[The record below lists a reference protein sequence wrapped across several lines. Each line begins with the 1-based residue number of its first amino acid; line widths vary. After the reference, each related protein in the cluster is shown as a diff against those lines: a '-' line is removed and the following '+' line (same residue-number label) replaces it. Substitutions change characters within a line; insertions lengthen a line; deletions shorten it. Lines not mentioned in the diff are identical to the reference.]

1 MCQNDVDNQHLK
13 EGGERGRFS
22 DVGKIVDDM
31 RPDSV
36 GAAECRRRGA
46 RRHQKIKHDRSTRP
60 AAYWFIDSKKS
71 SLVLESLILSSRNS
85 IASTVP
91 ICISS
96 EERRVGKEWVSPCN
110 TR

>member
-1 MCQNDVDNQHLK
+1 ML
-13 EGGERGRFS
+13 
-22 DVGKIVDDM
+22 
-31 RPDSV
+31 PDSV

-60 AAYWFIDSKKS
+60 AAYWFIDPKKS

-91 ICISS
+91 ICIRM
-96 EERRVGKEWVSPCN
+96 RRSPHILDRLYFPTN
-110 TR
+110 GSYLRIPDLPTYRHTAV

>member
-1 MCQNDVDNQHLK
+1 
-13 EGGERGRFS
+13 
-22 DVGKIVDDM
+22 M

-71 SLVLESLILSSRNS
+71 SLVLESFILSSRNS

-91 ICISS
+91 ICIWLRRSPHIFASLSFSTCSS
-96 EERRVGKEWVSPCN
+96 SFRTSDDLLFWYDFLLPFFFCFFPFL
-110 TR
+110 